1 MFPKYVYFIIYSISL
16 TTGLFYYKKVRGTK
30 ARFFL
35 YILLLG
41 LITEGLGYFLGI
53 RLKMDTFLI
62 HNIYKF
68 FSLTFLMLFFYN
80 FIQSNRKR
88 LIIKLIFFLFM
99 LFYFL
104 NFSFITPSFFI
115 YQVNSAI
122 FGSLCVVIV
131 ILIYLMDLLSS
142 EKVLDIKNVLI
153 FWFAAGSLIYYVV
166 YLPVFAL
173 AKFLNYG
180 NLWSYI
186 IFALNIIM
194 HSFFITGFIVS
205 KKEYNV

>member
-16 TTGLFYYKKVRGTK
+16 TTGLFYYNKVRNTK
-30 ARFFL
+30 ARYFL

-41 LITEGLGYFLGI
+41 LITEGLGYVLGT

-68 FSLTFLMLFFYN
+68 LSLTFLMLFFYGY
-80 FIQSNRKR
+80 IQNNRK
-88 LIIKLIFFLFM
+88 KLIVKIILILFM
-99 LFYFL
+99 LFYVL
-104 NFSFITPSFFI
+104 NFLLITPSVFI

-122 FGSLCVVIV
+122 FGSLCLVIV
-131 ILIYLMDLLSS
+131 ILIYLTDLLSS
-142 EKVLDIKNVLI
+142 DKVLDTSHILL
-153 FWFAAGSLIYYVV
+153 FWLAVGSLIYYLV

-180 NLWSYI
+180 SFWSYI
-186 IFALNIIM
+186 IFTLNIIM
-194 HSFFITGFIVS
+194 HTCFIVGFIVS
-205 KKEYNV
+205 KKEYN

>member
-16 TTGLFYYKKVRGTK
+16 TTGLCYYSKVRGSK

-68 FSLTFLMLFFYN
+68 LSLTFLMLFFYGYIKN
-80 FIQSNRKR
+80 TRK
-88 LIIKLIFFLFM
+88 KLIVKYILILFI
-99 LFYFL
+99 LFYIL
-104 NFSFITPSFFI
+104 NFLLITPSIFI

-122 FGSLCVVIV
+122 FGSLCLIIV
-131 ILIYLMDLLSS
+131 ILLYLMNLLSS
-142 EKVLDIKNVLI
+142 EKVLNIKHVLI

-173 AKFLNYG
+173 AKFLHYG

-186 IFALNIIM
+186 IFTLNIIM
-194 HSFFITGFIVS
+194 HTFFITGFIVS
-205 KKEYNV
+205 KKKFN